1 VSFVGHDARLVPPLN
16 LSTFA
21 MGVALVPFLV
31 LAFQD
36 NVLHFRARSV
46 PRLENVL
53 HVLLAFVLFFVI
65 GSAFMGRM
73 GRMLAGLA
81 VFSVVGALDEFGY
94 HRASAIP
101 VEEHDVHAK
110 QHFALFVF
118 VCVAFGASWYRE
130 HGLVFE

>member
-1 VSFVGHDARLVPPLN
+1 
-16 LSTFA
+16 

-31 LAFQD
+31 FAYRD
-36 NVLHFRARSV
+36 NVLHFRARKV
-46 PRLENVL
+46 PKLENVL
-53 HVLLAFVLFFVI
+53 HLLIGMVLFFVI

-81 VFSVVGALDEFGY
+81 IFSIVGAMDELGY
-94 HRASAIP
+94 HRANAIP
-101 VEEHDVHAK
+101 TEEHDVHAK

-118 VCVAFGASWYRE
+118 VCVAFSLSWYGE